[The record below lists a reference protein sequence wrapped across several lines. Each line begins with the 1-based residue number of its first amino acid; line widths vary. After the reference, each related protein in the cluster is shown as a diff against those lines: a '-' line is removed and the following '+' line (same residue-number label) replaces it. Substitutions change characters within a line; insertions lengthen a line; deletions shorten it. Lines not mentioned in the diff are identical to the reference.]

1 MNAAEELPE
10 TTPEINPEEQ
20 KAMQNGWVPQE
31 QWEGDP
37 NKWTDAKTFNEK
49 GELLSF
55 IKKQNKEISEMKKAI
70 TALGETNRRV
80 AEVERSKALEELKTL
95 RKEAIRNQDIDT
107 ADELGE
113 KIQDLKQLDKVEK
126 EQVNEEAPEISPVFE
141 MWVENNEW
149 YLKNK
154 VLQGAAN
161 AIAEELIATDPNAQD
176 QGYLLRTVEKRIK
189 EEFPAKFNASKN
201 KVADAG
207 NSTGNDNRGG
217 ASSKLSPEERAIGN
231 TLVQYGAFKDINE
244 YAKSLSKI
252 RG

>member
-1 MNAAEELPE
+1 MDTAENLDSAPE
-10 TTPEINPEEQ
+10 VNVEEQ
-20 KAMQNGWVPQE
+20 KAMQSGWVPQD

-49 GELLSF
+49 GELLGF

-70 TALGETNRRV
+70 TALGETNRRI

-113 KIQDLKQLDKVEK
+113 KIQDLKQLDKAEK
-126 EQVNEEAPEISPVFE
+126 EQVNEEAPAVSPIFE
-141 MWVENNEW
+141 MWVQNNEW
-149 YLKNK
+149 YLENK

-161 AIAEELIATDPNAQD
+161 AIAEELMATDPQASD

-189 EEFPAKFNASKN
+189 QEFPAKFNAAKN

-207 NSTGNDNRGG
+207 STQGNESRGG
-217 ASSKLSPEERAIGN
+217 AGGKLSQEELAIAK
-231 TLVQYGAFKDINE
+231 TLVQYGAFKSIDE

-252 RG
+252 KG